1 MDKKTNINDKNV
13 IDYYNTKME
22 DEIEIHPQKV
32 PVSAGDLLK
41 KFKSGE
47 DRYNFMREMSK

>member
-1 MDKKTNINDKNV
+1 MDKKTNINNKNA

>member
-1 MDKKTNINDKNV
+1 
-13 IDYYNTKME
+13 ME

-32 PVSAGDLLK
+32 LVVAEDLVK